1 MKIGCLRQI
10 VLIAWPGSIAEMST
24 SIWAS
29 ASTSADGFIWL
40 TSG

>member
-1 MKIGCLRQI
+1 MKSGCLRKI
-10 VLIAWPGSIAEMST
+10 VLIAWPGWIAETST
-24 SIWAS
+24 SIEAS